1 MYKKQVS
8 LLLLANF
15 LVISP
20 ALAATDKEV
29 LQSVTAL
36 QESSKQHNIDLQKL
50 NKKNDVLRTEL
61 IERDQ
66 KYLKDMA
73 TLNTKISDLSTQQ
86 VATDG
91 ELSKVNDSVISLNK
105 NTENKISQLSQQLNS
120 LSDSTENKTSQL
132 SQQLSSRT
140 IAIIVGLLTLLGLLA
155 ASFFA
160 LKKRQT
166 ESSEGLLVKVQSAL
180 TNVKLSEEN
189 IVKSDTQLA
198 DKLLEVLEQMK
209 QTPILPA
216 VAPVSGSAIPTTSHE
231 PDHGLAIK
239 LADEIHRMRKR
250 IEALPDD
257 TKGIKSL
264 SKSLERLEEEL
275 KEQGYEII
283 DYIGTN
289 YSENMSIQAR
299 FIPSDDLD
307 EGQSIITKVVLP
319 QVNYQG
325 KLTRM
330 ADVEVSV
337 G

>member
-1 MYKKQVS
+1 MYKKTVS
-8 LLLLANF
+8 LLLLINL
-15 LVISP
+15 LVINP

-29 LQSVTAL
+29 LETIATL
-36 QESSKQHNIDLQKL
+36 QESSKQYNAELQKI
-50 NKKNDVLRTEL
+50 NKKNKVLTADL
-61 IERDQ
+61 LERDQ
-66 KYLKDMA
+66 KYLQDMA
-73 TLNTKISDLSTQQ
+73 TLNNKISDLSTQQ

-105 NTENKISQLSQQLNS
+105 NTENKTSQLSQQLNS
-120 LSDSTENKTSQL
+120 LSDSTENKTAQL
-132 SQQLSSRT
+132 SQQLSNRT
-140 IAIIVGLLTLLGLLA
+140 ITIIAGLLMLLGLLA

-166 ESSEGLLVKVQSAL
+166 ESSERLLVKVQSAL
-180 TNVKLSEEN
+180 DDVKKSEESM
-189 IVKSDTQLA
+189 VKSDTQLA
-198 DKLLEVLEQMK
+198 DKLLEVLEQLK
-209 QTPILPA
+209 QTAILPA
-216 VAPVSGSAIPTTSHE
+216 IATTSNE

-257 TKGIKSL
+257 TKGLKSL

-275 KEQGYEII
+275 EEQGYDII
-283 DYIGTN
+283 DYIGMN

-299 FIPSDDLD
+299 VIPSDDLD